1 MSSSDCD
8 IQYLVLF
15 RGDDSNFE
23 LNQRLY
29 VEVETDVDISGCS
42 LFFSMMGITKELAL
56 DEKGL
61 AEISFSSDETKSMP
75 IGMFD
80 ASMYLVDKDGRR
92 RTLSNKLAVKV
103 TTNVAEAY
111 DCYATISIKTVGMG
125 EE

>member
-1 MSSSDCD
+1 MSDNDCD

-23 LNQRLY
+23 LNQKLY
-29 VEVETDVDISGCS
+29 VSVETEVDISGCS
-42 LFFSMMGITKELAL
+42 LFFSMMGVTKELSL

-61 AEISFSSDETKSMP
+61 AQISFSSDETKNMP
-75 IGMFD
+75 IGIFD

>member
-1 MSSSDCD
+1 MSGSDCD

-23 LNQRLY
+23 LNQKLY
-29 VEVETDVDISGCS
+29 VSVETEVDISGCS
-42 LFFSMMGITKELAL
+42 LFFSMMGVTKELVL
-56 DEKGL
+56 NKDGL
-61 AEISFSSDETKSMP
+61 AEISFSSDETKGMP
-75 IGMFD
+75 IGIFD
-80 ASMYLVDKDGRR
+80 ASMYLIDKDGRR

>member
-1 MSSSDCD
+1 MASSDCD

-23 LNQRLY
+23 LNQKLY
-29 VEVETDVDISGCS
+29 VAVETEVDISGCS
-42 LFFSMMGITKELAL
+42 LFFSMMGVTKELIL
-56 DEKGL
+56 NKDGL
-61 AEISFSSDETKSMP
+61 AEISFSSEETKYMP
-75 IGMFD
+75 IGIFD
-80 ASMYLVDKDGRR
+80 ASMYLIDKDGRR